1 MNNDMIHQLTLT
13 PLTPIHVGTGSVIE
27 PFEYV
32 ITDRLYKFSP
42 ESFLRT
48 LDEREQERFLKLAGQ
63 DVLVMREFVRNRFKN
78 ARPGIE
84 YAMDVHPI
92 ALKIYEDRLKNIKS
106 DLSVSPF
113 IRTGQVPYIPGSSL
127 KGAIRTA
134 MLYAKVPKPLTEYNS
149 KKVESE
155 AFGFN
160 IRRRDGSSW
169 VNMTRDPFK
178 FLKIGDTDKLE
189 NTTRLEAVSVHTKR
203 DGEWSEDMTLLREV
217 THSLLT
223 MPENAPEFKAT
234 ISTLKNPKTGKRP
247 FSIKQIINDCNTF
260 YYLHLQNE
268 RKFLAALP
276 QAQNWYNAL
285 AKTYDNLSEDSCLI
299 RFGWGTGFDGVT
311 INYALKHKLTKK
323 SRRLTADLLP
333 LGWAMLKFG

>member
-1 MNNDMIHQLTLT
+1 MENDMIHRLTLT
-13 PLTPIHVGTGSVIE
+13 PLTPIHIGTGSVIE

-42 ESFLRT
+42 ESFLET
-48 LDEREQERFLKLAGQ
+48 LDEREQERFLKLASQ

-84 YAMDVHPI
+84 YEMDVHPMAI
-92 ALKIYEDRLKNIKS
+92 KIYEDRLKNIRS

-113 IRTGQVPYIPGSSL
+113 IRTRQIPYIPGSSL
-127 KGAIRTA
+127 KGSIRTA
-134 MLYAKVPKPLTEYNS
+134 MLYAKVQKPLREYDS
-149 KKVESE
+149 RKLESE

-160 IRRRDGSSW
+160 IRRPDGSFW
-169 VNMTRDPFK
+169 VDMSRDPFK
-178 FLKIGDTDKLE
+178 FLKISDSDTQE
-189 NTTRLEAVSVHTKR
+189 NATRLEAVSLHTKR
-203 DGEWSEDMTLLREV
+203 DGAWSEDMTLLREV
-217 THSLLT
+217 THSTLT
-223 MPENAPEFKAT
+223 VPENAPEFKAT
-234 ISTLKNPKTGKRP
+234 VSTLENPRIGKRP
-247 FSIKQIINDCNTF
+247 FSVKEIIKDCNAF

-311 INYALKHKLTKK
+311 INYAMKHKLTKK